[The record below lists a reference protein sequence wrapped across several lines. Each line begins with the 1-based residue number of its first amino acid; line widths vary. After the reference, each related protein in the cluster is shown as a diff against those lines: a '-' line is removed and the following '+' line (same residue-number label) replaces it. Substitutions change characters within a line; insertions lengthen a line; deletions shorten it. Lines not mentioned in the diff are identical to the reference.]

1 MTNAARS
8 WESSV
13 VELAQAGNLR
23 AIAFW
28 INRYLVPQGIC
39 AQVLSE
45 QPGRLLI
52 RVVCHKTPD
61 CNQLV
66 RFICHRL
73 NSLNSEMIRSVRI
86 TAQLVGSPN
95 LLWEQAARITPIAQ
109 KPSSQT
115 AHQAVA
121 AIHPLQVGQ
130 SSRQKSHQQPH
141 QQVHQ
146 PSHQPFNQ
154 PNQPSRSGQPAAK
167 VNVPITQRPGSPT
180 PAPTSP
186 HTASHPTQGGRP
198 LDAIPAH
205 AILNPPPTGVH
216 PSAAVS
222 PSGGVSAGSPHAE
235 TPLPNGQPVVPFRKK
250 VRVKAKRLHPLVR
263 WSRAATRQVI
273 TLPETTRHLA
283 NQSST
288 WFTAQTLP
296 VRVLTVGGSAIAV
309 FLIGCGFEVLR
320 QYTIDP
326 TLGQSS
332 GLPLSLKPRANTVD
346 TAIGQVPI
354 VRPVVQDPENSAVTL
369 IFSNSAA
376 LGQAEKPNTSEANL
390 GGATQ
395 TPSGGI
401 AQYQNADLIM
411 TSLDNSLTL
420 QQVLPSTDTMP
431 STTSPLDELSR
442 STLPLSE
449 QMVTFDDSGIDNAD
463 LSDDLSDID
472 DGAEQSD
479 GNDPDHDPNNNDP
492 DNDLGNDPDRDRTST
507 LDSLSE
513 DDDRPDESLRTD
525 ARLPKTTIH
534 ELMANGVDIVNLADN
549 QTPEAT
555 TAELVQTL
563 DVLKRSEIYSLG
575 VGSNTDDARRPQVF
589 EVKGQ
594 RIAYLAY
601 SDPSLVSTLAS
612 ASGITPPLSAQVV
625 EDIQALREQVD
636 WVVVSFRWQRN
647 LRAYPEDWQVNL
659 SRLAI
664 DHGADLVVGYHP
676 QLTQGAEIY
685 QGRVIAYSL
694 GSSLE
699 EYVDEYHDEEM
710 PDRDTVTLQV
720 MLKDE
725 TMKLDF
731 LPVQIRNG
739 KARIAEGE
747 EGTII
752 LDSFQQASSFF
763 EQPIKLPTV
772 LDSRLRL
779 SLPSAPDAGDLPT
792 DPFLSYPESEQ

>member
-95 LLWEQAARITPIAQ
+95 LLWEQAARITPTTQNLNLQNSSLQNSNLQNRSPQSAQ
-109 KPSSQT
+109 QSVSP
-115 AHQAVA
+115 
-121 AIHPLQVGQ
+121 IHPLQLGQ
-130 SSRQKSHQQPH
+130 RPHHQS
-141 QQVHQ
+141 QQQ
-146 PSHQPFNQ
+146 
-154 PNQPSRSGQPAAK
+154 
-167 VNVPITQRPGSPT
+167 PGSPS
-180 PAPTSP
+180 PASSSSHASP
-186 HTASHPTQGGRP
+186 KPPSPNGARP
-198 LDAIPAH
+198 LDAVPAH
-205 AILNPPPTGVH
+205 AILNPQPGVLPH
-216 PSAAVS
+216 PASAGVS
-222 PSGGVSAGSPHAE
+222 PSGVSSSPS
-235 TPLPNGQPVVPFRKK
+235 GQPVVPFRRK

-263 WSRAATRQVI
+263 WSRAATRHVI
-273 TLPETTRHLA
+273 TLPETTRQLA

-288 WFTAQTLP
+288 WLTAQSLP

-326 TLGQSS
+326 SFGQSS
-332 GLPLSLKPRANTVD
+332 GLPLSLKPRANAVD

-354 VRPVVQDPENSAVTL
+354 VRPTVQDPENSAVTL

-376 LGQAEKPNTSEANL
+376 LGQAEKRQTNEANL
-390 GGATQ
+390 SLDETIRI
-395 TPSGGI
+395 PLGGI

-411 TSLDNSLTL
+411 TSLDNSLSL
-420 QQVLPSTDTMP
+420 QQVLPSTDTTP
-431 STTSPLDELSR
+431 STISPLDELSR

-449 QMVTFDDSGIDNAD
+449 QMVTFDD
-463 LSDDLSDID
+463 
-472 DGAEQSD
+472 AERTDFEENDWDSNMEGD
-479 GNDPDHDPNNNDP
+479 RDPDSFNEEDRRN
-492 DNDLGNDPDRDRTST
+492 GN
-507 LDSLSE
+507 
-513 DDDRPDESLRTD
+513 LRTD
-525 ARLPKTTIH
+525 SRLPKTTIH
-534 ELMANGVDIVNLADN
+534 ELMANGVDIVNLAN
-549 QTPEAT
+549 NETLEAD

-563 DVLKRSEIYSLG
+563 DVLKRSDIYSVG
-575 VGSNTDDARRPQVF
+575 VGSSTEDARRPQVF

-612 ASGITPPLSAQVV
+612 ASGITPPLSAQLV
-625 EDIQALREQVD
+625 EDIRTLREQVD
-636 WVVVSFRWQRN
+636 WVIVSFRWQRT
-647 LRAYPEDWQVNL
+647 LRAYPEDWQVHL

-720 MLKDE
+720 MLQDE

-739 KARIAEGE
+739 KASLAEGE

-772 LDSRLRL
+772 LDARLRL
-779 SLPSAPDAGDLPT
+779 SLPSAPDAEDLPT